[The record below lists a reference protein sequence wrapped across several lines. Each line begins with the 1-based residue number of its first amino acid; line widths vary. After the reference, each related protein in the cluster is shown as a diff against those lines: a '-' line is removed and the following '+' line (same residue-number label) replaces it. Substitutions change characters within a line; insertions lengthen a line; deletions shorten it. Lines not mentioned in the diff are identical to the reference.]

1 MAILFYCELREHEI
15 NNTTTLIPMKK
26 IFLSEKIIL
35 TAIIANAIVIFW
47 MSFPDWRNHNI
58 LKLIDDF
65 FIFFFLIEAIVKITT
80 LNSRAYFSDK
90 WNRFDFALVVGSTP
104 ALLTAFLP
112 IPNTSI
118 LLIFRL
124 LRLVRL
130 VKFLWFIPNMK
141 HILLGLGRAFKASIF
156 VLLALVFLNLLL
168 SIVSCQLF
176 GEKSPTLFGTP
187 ITASYTIFQMF
198 TVEGWNEIVTQ
209 VEKSDATHTAIN
221 IAGIR
226 IYFVIVVLFGG
237 IFGMSLANAIF
248 VDEMTIDNN
257 IVLEEKI
264 DALREK
270 IEQLQHILE
279 EKP

>member
-1 MAILFYCELREHEI
+1 
-15 NNTTTLIPMKK
+15 MKK

-35 TAIIANAIVIFW
+35 IAIITNAIVIFW
-47 MSFPDWRNHNI
+47 MSFPEWRDHQG
-58 LKLIDDF
+58 LKIIDEL
-65 FIFFFLIEAIVKITT
+65 FIFFFLIEAIVKISALGANT
-80 LNSRAYFSDK
+80 YFKDN
-90 WNRFDFALVVGSTP
+90 WNRFDFALVVGSVP
-104 ALLTAFLP
+104 ALLSAFLP

-141 HILLGLGRAFKASIF
+141 HILVGLGRAFKASIF
-156 VLLALVFLNLLL
+156 VLLALAFLNLLL
-168 SIVSCQLF
+168 SIISCQLF
-176 GEKSPTLFGTP
+176 GQNTPELFETP

-198 TVEGWNEIVTQ
+198 TVEGWNEIVGQ
-209 VEKSDATHTAIN
+209 VEESNPEHSALM

-237 IFGMSLANAIF
+237 VFGMSLANAIF

-257 IVLEEKI
+257 EILEGKI
-264 DALREK
+264 DILQEK
-270 IEQLQHILE
+270 IEQLQQTLAD
-279 EKP
+279 KS

>member
-1 MAILFYCELREHEI
+1 
-15 NNTTTLIPMKK
+15 MKK

-264 DALREK
+264 DALQEK